1 MVQERGRHV
10 RFNQQRTQGGIV
22 AGSGDVSPQMGL
34 AGKYTA
40 ELAAATTAPA
50 AGGTRQGRG
59 SWGGS
64 THTWKSAAVAQAM
77 AMTGKT
83 CLSPAKGMFPRKFG
97 P

>member
-40 ELAAATTAPA
+40 ELAAATTAQLGEEPGR
-50 AGGTRQGRG
+50 AGGAGEDPRTPG
-59 SWGGS
+59 SLLQW
-64 THTWKSAAVAQAM
+64 
-77 AMTGKT
+77 
-83 CLSPAKGMFPRKFG
+83 PR
-97 P
+97 PWP